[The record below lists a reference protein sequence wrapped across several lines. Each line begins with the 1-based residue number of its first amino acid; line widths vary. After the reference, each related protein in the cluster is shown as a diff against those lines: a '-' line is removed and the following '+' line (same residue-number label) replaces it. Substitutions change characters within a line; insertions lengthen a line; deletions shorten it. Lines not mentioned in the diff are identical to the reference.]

1 MKYQE
6 DYVGTKAELSDF
18 IKKVF
23 PELFSGKLV
32 VEGQTVRM
40 PSDHAL
46 EYKVKYD
53 SAGAISIKISWE
65 DEIEEEELELETEY

>member
-6 DYVGTKAELSDF
+6 VYVGTKAELSDF

-23 PELFSGKLV
+23 PELFAGKLV
-32 VEGQTVRM
+32 VEGQTVRI

-65 DEIEEEELELETEY
+65 DETEEEELELETEY

>member
-6 DYVGTKAELSDF
+6 GYVGTKAELSDF

-23 PELFSGKLV
+23 PELFAGKLV
-32 VEGQTVRM
+32 VEGQTVRI

-53 SAGAISIKISWE
+53 SAGAIGIKISWE
-65 DEIEEEELELETEY
+65 DETEEEEQEFEI

>member
-1 MKYQE
+1 VKYQE